1 MGFSYLGDQDT
12 SPGNYWDSFLGPSR
26 SPGSVLIIFLII
38 IIIVTAGI
46 LSAEDMALLYYVR
59 YRGSGHKSSGIK

>member
-38 IIIVTAGI
+38 IIIVSYGI
-46 LSAEDMALLYYVR
+46 
-59 YRGSGHKSSGIK
+59 YRINLIPYPRFT